1 MKKVIVFLL
10 LSVFLSAQKTE
21 LINLSRPPKDN
32 KNFIKTFTV
41 IDQRSDKNIGTIMDH
56 SKEVT
61 VAFEHD
67 AVKDLQDWVGESKT
81 AQGRNDLVLLLE
93 DLKISDEQKEK
104 STVGKLQLRASTFIK
119 KADGYHFLY
128 RKDTVTT
135 VSSRVNPFLAQNLS
149 RKFTMILSDFLED
162 SYKKEALE
170 LSVPEQDLP
179 RYAEVLTDKLD
190 ILKADQLKDGVYK
203 DYHSFFNHLPE
214 PGFVLETN
222 AKGVVTKAV
231 NGGDKTAIRRFYA
244 FVQNGVAYKIIPV
257 GYAEILKSDKGLFIE
272 VKKAEL
278 FPESSNGAMI
288 GVMAGGLIGGVIGVA
303 IDAGAQSRRNR
314 IPEQEV
320 YLDPLTGQY
329 ILPEGF
335 K

>member
-1 MKKVIVFLL
+1 MKKIVVFLL
-10 LSVFLSAQKTE
+10 LSTFLSAQKTE

-56 SKEVT
+56 NKEVT
-61 VAFEHD
+61 VAFEHE
-67 AVKDLQDWVGESKT
+67 AVKDLQEWVGQSTEMK
-81 AQGRNDLVLLLE
+81 GKNNLVLLLE

-104 STVGKLQLRASTFIK
+104 STVGKLQFRASTFIK

-135 VSSRVNPFLAQNLS
+135 VSSRVNPFLAQNLA
-149 RKFTMILSDFLED
+149 RKFTMILTDFLKD
-162 SYKKEALE
+162 SYGREAWETGVTEQE
-170 LSVPEQDLP
+170 LPQYKD
-179 RYAEVLTDKLD
+179 VLTDKLD

-203 DYHSFFNHLPE
+203 DYHSFFNHRPE

-222 AKGVVTKAV
+222 NKGIVTKAV
-231 NGGDKTAIRRFYA
+231 NGEDKTAIRRFYA

-257 GYAEILKSDKGLFIE
+257 GYTEILKSDKGLFIE

-278 FPESSNGAMI
+278 FPESSNGVMI
-288 GVMAGGLIGGVIGVA
+288 GAMAGGLIGGVIGAA

>member
-1 MKKVIVFLL
+1 MKKLSIFLL
-10 LSVFLSAQKTE
+10 LSAFLSAQKTE
-21 LINLSRPPKDN
+21 LINLSRPPRDN
-32 KNFIKTFTV
+32 KNFIRTFTV

-67 AVKDLQDWVGESKT
+67 AVKDIQDWVGESKAT
-81 AQGRNDLVLLLE
+81 QGKNDLVLLLE
-93 DLKISDEQKEK
+93 NLKISDEQKEK
-104 STVGKLQLRASTFIK
+104 SNVGKLQFRASTFIK

-135 VSSRVNPFLAQNLS
+135 VSSRVNPFVAQNLA
-149 RKFTMILSDFLED
+149 RKFTMIISDFLED
-162 SYKKEALE
+162 SYKKEAWE
-170 LSVPEQDLP
+170 LSVSEQDLP
-179 RYAEVLTDKLD
+179 QYNHVLTDKLD
-190 ILKADQLKDGVYK
+190 ILKADVLKDGVYK
-203 DYHSFFNHLPE
+203 DHQSFFNHRPE

-222 AKGVVTKAV
+222 NKGVVTKAV
-231 NGGDKTAIRRFYA
+231 NGEDKTAIRRFYA

-314 IPEQEV
+314 VPEQEV

>member
-1 MKKVIVFLL
+1 MKKIVVFLL
-10 LSVFLSAQKTE
+10 LSAFLSAQKTE

-32 KNFIKTFTV
+32 KDFIKTFTV
-41 IDQRSDKNIGTIMDH
+41 IDQRPDKNIGTLIDH

-67 AVKDLQDWVGESKT
+67 AVKDLQDWVGQSTEMK
-81 AQGRNDLVLLLE
+81 GKNDLVLLLE

-104 STVGKLQLRASTFIK
+104 STVGKLQFRASTFIK

-135 VSSRVNPFLAQNLS
+135 VSSRVNPFLAQNLA
-149 RKFTMILSDFLED
+149 RKFTMILTDFLKD
-162 SYKKEALE
+162 SYGREAWEASVSEQE
-170 LSVPEQDLP
+170 LPQYD
-179 RYAEVLTDKLD
+179 EVLKNKLD

-203 DYHSFFNHLPE
+203 DYHSFFNHRPE

-222 AKGVVTKAV
+222 NKGIVTKAV
-231 NGGDKTAIRRFYA
+231 NGEDKTAIRRFYA
-244 FVQNGVAYKIIPV
+244 FVQNGVAFKIIPV
-257 GYAEILKSDKGLFIE
+257 GYTEILKSDQGLFIE

-288 GVMAGGLIGGVIGVA
+288 GAMAGGLIGGVIGAA
-303 IDAGAQSRRNR
+303 IDAGAQSKRNR

>member
-1 MKKVIVFLL
+1 MNKLLVFLL
-10 LSVFLSAQKTE
+10 LSAFLSAQKTE
-21 LINLSRPPKDN
+21 LINLSRSPKNN
-32 KNFIKTFTV
+32 KNFIRTFTV

-56 SKEVT
+56 SKDVT

-67 AVKDLQDWVGESKT
+67 AVKDLQDWVIQSKT
-81 AQGRNDLVLLLE
+81 MQGKNDLVLLLE
-93 DLKISDEQKEK
+93 DLKISDDQKEK
-104 STVGKLQLRASTFIK
+104 STVGKLQFRASTFIK

-135 VSSRVNPFLAQNLS
+135 VSSRVNPFVAQNLA
-149 RKFTMILSDFLED
+149 RKFTMILSDFLEG
-162 SYKKEALE
+162 SYKREAWE
-170 LSVPEQDLP
+170 QSVPEQDLP
-179 RYAEVLTDKLD
+179 RYAEVLTDQLD
-190 ILKADQLKDGVYK
+190 ILKADELKDGVYK
-203 DYHSFFNHLPE
+203 DYQSFFNHRPE
-214 PGFVLETN
+214 PGFVLETDT
-222 AKGVVTKAV
+222 KGIVTKAV
-231 NGGDKTAIRRFYA
+231 NGKDKTAIRRFYA
-244 FVQNGVAYKIIPV
+244 FVHNGVAYKIIPV
-257 GYAEILKSDKGLFIE
+257 GYAEILKSDQGLFIE

-314 IPEQEV
+314 VPEQEV

-329 ILPEGF
+329 ILPDGF

>member
-1 MKKVIVFLL
+1 MKKIVAFLL
-10 LSVFLSAQKTE
+10 LSAFLSAQKTE

-41 IDQRSDKNIGTIMDH
+41 IDQRSDKNIGTLIDH
-56 SKEVT
+56 NKEAT
-61 VAFEHD
+61 IAFEHD
-67 AVKDLQDWVGESKT
+67 AVKDLQDWVGQSTEMK
-81 AQGRNDLVLLLE
+81 GKNDLVLLFE

-104 STVGKLQLRASTFIK
+104 STVGKLQFRASTFIK

-135 VSSRVNPFLAQNLS
+135 VSSRVNPFVAQNLA
-149 RKFTMILSDFLED
+149 RKFTMILTDFLKD
-162 SYKKEALE
+162 SYSREPWE
-170 LSVPEQDLP
+170 QGVSEQDLP
-179 RYAEVLTDKLD
+179 RYDDVLKDKLD

-203 DYHSFFNHLPE
+203 DYHSFFNHRPE

-222 AKGVVTKAV
+222 NKGIVTKAV
-231 NGGDKTAIRRFYA
+231 NGEDKTAIRRFYA
-244 FVQNGVAYKIIPV
+244 FVQNGVAFKIIPV
-257 GYAEILKSDKGLFIE
+257 GYTEILKSDRGLFIE

-278 FPESSNGAMI
+278 FPESSNGVMI
-288 GVMAGGLIGGVIGVA
+288 GAMAGGLIGGVIGAA
-303 IDAGAQSRRNR
+303 IDAGAQSRRDR
-314 IPEQEV
+314 IPEKEV

>member
-1 MKKVIVFLL
+1 MKKIFFFLL

-21 LINLSRPPKDN
+21 LINLTRPPKDN

-56 SKEVT
+56 NKEVT
-61 VAFEHD
+61 IAFEHD
-67 AVKDLQDWVGESKT
+67 AIKDIQDWMGQPGTV
-81 AQGRNDLVLLLE
+81 QGRNDLVLLIE
-93 DLKISDEQKEK
+93 DFKISDEQKEK
-104 STVGKLQLRASTFIK
+104 STVGKLQLKASTFIK

-135 VSSRVNPFLAQNLS
+135 VSSRLNPFVAQNLV
-149 RKFTMILSDFLED
+149 RKFTMILTDFLKE
-162 SYKKEALE
+162 SYGKEAWE
-170 LSVPEQDLP
+170 TGVSEQDLP
-179 RYAEVLTDKLD
+179 QYAGVLTDKLD

-203 DYHSFFNHLPE
+203 DYHSFFNHRPE
-214 PGFVLETN
+214 QGFVLETN
-222 AKGVVTKAV
+222 DKGVVTKAV
-231 NGGDKTAIRRFYA
+231 NGEDKTAIRRFYA
-244 FVQNGVAYKIIPV
+244 FVQNGIAYKIIPV
-257 GYAEILKSDKGLFIE
+257 GYTEILKSDQGLFIE

>member
-1 MKKVIVFLL
+1 MKKLSIFLL
-10 LSVFLSAQKTE
+10 LSAFLSAQKTE

-41 IDQRSDKNIGTIMDH
+41 IDQRSDKNIGTVMDH
-56 SKEVT
+56 NKEVT

-67 AVKDLQDWVGESKT
+67 AVKDLQEWVNQNNEMK
-81 AQGRNDLVLLLE
+81 GRNDLVLLLE

-135 VSSRVNPFLAQNLS
+135 VSSRVNPFVAQNLA
-149 RKFTMILSDFLED
+149 RKFTMILTDFLKE
-162 SYKKEALE
+162 SYGKEAWE
-170 LSVPEQDLP
+170 TGVSEQDLP
-179 RYAEVLTDKLD
+179 QYANVLTDKLD

-203 DYHSFFNHLPE
+203 DYRSFFNHRPE

-222 AKGVVTKAV
+222 NKGVVTKAV
-231 NGGDKTAIRRFYA
+231 NGEDKTAIRRFYA
-244 FVQNGVAYKIIPV
+244 FVKDGVAYKIIPV
-257 GYAEILKSDKGLFIE
+257 GYAEILKSDHGLFIE

-288 GVMAGGLIGGVIGVA
+288 GAMAGGLIGGVIGAA